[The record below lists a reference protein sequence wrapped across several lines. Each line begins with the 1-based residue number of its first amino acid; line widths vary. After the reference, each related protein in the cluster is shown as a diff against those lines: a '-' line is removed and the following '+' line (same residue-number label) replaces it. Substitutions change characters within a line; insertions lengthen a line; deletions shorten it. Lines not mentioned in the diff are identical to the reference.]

1 MWLAVKD
8 TDIHE
13 IGRSLAESRA
23 VFAVPVL
30 AFLFSCHLAKSFRWK
45 LLVQPLR
52 RARLRDVFKIVMLG
66 YASNSVLPAQLG
78 ELVRMHLLGRLLK
91 LRNSAVL
98 ATIVLERMFDFL
110 VVVLL
115 LGAALVTSREVSPE
129 LASVGYFVGGAGI
142 ALMLFCFLFTVWTPW
157 FIKAIETVLRVVPA
171 RIRGSIVRE
180 ATLAA
185 NGLTALRDTRL
196 LSASALASLVQ
207 WFLMGTSIYI
217 SLLAVGISVPFAA
230 VFVVVAFNV
239 AGLSLPSTPGFFGTI
254 ELCFVLAL
262 RQYGVENENAVAAA
276 IFWHL
281 LAFTSTMVVSLVIVL
296 RTGYSVREI
305 EWLSDSNLELSR
317 DEVDALR
324 NDR

>member
-8 TDIHE
+8 TDIQK
-13 IGRSLAESRA
+13 IGRALSDSRA
-23 VFAVPVL
+23 IFAVPVL
-30 AFLFSCHLAKSFRWK
+30 AFLFSCHLAKSYRWK
-45 LLVQPLR
+45 ILVQPLR
-52 RARLRDVFKIVMLG
+52 AARLRDVFKIVMLG
-66 YASNSVLPAQLG
+66 FASNSVLPAQLG
-78 ELVRMHLLGRLLK
+78 ELVRMHLLGRHLK

-98 ATIVLERMFDFL
+98 ATIILERMFDFL

-115 LGAALVTSREVSPE
+115 LGAALVTSQDVSAE
-129 LASVGYFVGGAGI
+129 LASVGYFVGGAGL
-142 ALMLFCFLFTVWTPW
+142 ALTLFCFMLTLWTSW
-157 FIKAIETVLRVVPA
+157 FIRAIDRVLFFVPA
-171 RIRGSIVRE
+171 RIRKAVVRE

-185 NGLTALRDTRL
+185 EGLNALRNKRL
-196 LSASALASLVQ
+196 LSASVLASIVQ

-217 SLLAVGISVPFAA
+217 SLLAVGISAPFAA

-262 RQYGVENENAVAAA
+262 RQYGVETENAVAAA

-281 LAFTSTMVVSLVIVL
+281 LAFTSTMAVSLVIVL
-296 RTGYSVREI
+296 WTGYSVREI
-305 EWLSDSNLELSR
+305 DWLSDPNLKLNEREL
-317 DEVDALR
+317 DALR